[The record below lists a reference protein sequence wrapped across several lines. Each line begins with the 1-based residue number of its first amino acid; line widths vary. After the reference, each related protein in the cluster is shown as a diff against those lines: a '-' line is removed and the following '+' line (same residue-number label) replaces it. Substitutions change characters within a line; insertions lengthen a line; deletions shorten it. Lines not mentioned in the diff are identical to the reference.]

1 MSSRVKFDLNKLK
14 ENIIELKV
22 RTNNIEFLFP
32 VKCCNQVDV
41 LNIIV
46 DNEFGFD
53 ISNKNEYDINKYY
66 IFCAISY

>member
-14 ENIIELKV
+14 ENIIELKG